1 MNNRPLPDE
10 HTFEIPASWRS
21 QLHPRRDGTP
31 APPIH
36 PDPQAAGTVRALIEE
51 HAELIDLLVTGGDC
65 DPELVAAVGRHL
77 DGDPDPLGAAA
88 IAAVITQR
96 SVMRKMEES
105 QAFFDSWV
113 VTHGLGFAA
122 CAVVELSGLY
132 AVHWRGG
139 WDEKPHVLVEPKGD
153 IHQHC
158 PVTLRRARSLLA
170 SAADGVYPEA
180 EAALAG
186 HRRSAT
192 QRGLVSYL
200 VPTRQDW
207 VEECCADRSM
217 GPNVSHL
224 LYYSLRTRKQ
234 YLTLHN
240 RVGFDAG
247 RVSIYSVL
255 PTLLEGMG
263 PAALP
268 LLLDVLDRGD
278 LGEEKRQ
285 YVLGLIAE
293 LPTDEAFKGLLGRLD
308 RRGVRPVLQAMARRF
323 PVRALRLLAEAAPV
337 SFDAALLLA
346 DHLSADAELAAAALR
361 RLPPGTRTAAESA
374 MASLARVPEAPAEAV
389 PAVLAGPAGPR
400 SRPVLEEL
408 QAPAPRVAWG
418 AGERRQWLED
428 VPGLLPVPP
437 DADWKALIGEFRS
450 GTPSISIAQLV
461 VYGPEELAWPPDEE
475 RDRRA
480 REEVPWLKPLVA
492 RHGLRALPVAVE
504 MAEADP
510 AHCGTA
516 LLPFWH
522 ADVALM
528 AAGWLTR
535 GGDRADTARRWLDR
549 HGPAAAPLLAPA
561 ALGKT
566 AERRPAEWALRY
578 LLLRHDLEEI
588 VRAAQAVHG
597 RRAAD
602 ALEALLSAHP
612 VETGLCPTPKIG
624 DWLDPASL
632 PQVLLRDRRLALPAA
647 AAERL
652 VALLALPFPHG
663 VREIRR
669 ACDPRSL
676 ARFGWALLR
685 QWREGGAP
693 AQDDWALTQL
703 AWTGNEE
710 TVEQLAALIPLW
722 AEEGRHKDAAKA
734 LGVLADIGSD
744 AALKHLHDVPRKAT
758 SKKLRQEAQRG
769 MRRIA
774 GRRGLSAEQ
783 LADRTVPDLGL
794 AVDGGLVLD
803 YGPRRFTVD
812 LDERFKPVV
821 TDQKGRTRKTPP
833 SPGAKDDLLLAPA
846 AHQRFTAFRKEA
858 RAAVADQIRRLETA
872 MASGRRWTADQFGD
886 FILGHPLMCRLARSL
901 VWVSEDGDAVT
912 AFRITEDRTLADVEG
927 EKFTLSPS
935 ARVGVASPEL
945 LGDAVAAWSQTFAAH
960 GIHQPFP
967 QLARPLPAPGEPKA
981 ALGG

>member
-1 MNNRPLPDE
+1 M
-10 HTFEIPASWRS
+10 
-21 QLHPRRDGTP
+21 
-31 APPIH
+31 
-36 PDPQAAGTVRALIEE
+36 
-51 HAELIDLLVTGGDC
+51 
-65 DPELVAAVGRHL
+65 
-77 DGDPDPLGAAA
+77 
-88 IAAVITQR
+88 
-96 SVMRKMEES
+96 
-105 QAFFDSWV
+105 
-113 VTHGLGFAA
+113 
-122 CAVVELSGLY
+122 
-132 AVHWRGG
+132 
-139 WDEKPHVLVEPKGD
+139 
-153 IHQHC
+153 
-158 PVTLRRARSLLA
+158 
-170 SAADGVYPEA
+170 
-180 EAALAG
+180 
-186 HRRSAT
+186 
-192 QRGLVSYL
+192 
-200 VPTRQDW
+200 
-207 VEECCADRSM
+207 
-217 GPNVSHL
+217 
-224 LYYSLRTRKQ
+224 
-234 YLTLHN
+234 
-240 RVGFDAG
+240 GFDAG

-428 VPGLLPVPP
+428 VPDLLPVPP

-858 RAAVADQIRRLETA
+858 RGRRRPDPAAGDGHGVRAAVDGRPVRRLHPRSSADVPARPEPGVGER
-872 MASGRRWTADQFGD
+872 GRRRGD
-886 FILGHPLMCRLARSL
+886 RVPHHRGPHARRRRGREVHPVPLGPRRRRLSGAAGGRRGRL
-901 VWVSEDGDAVT
+901 V
-912 AFRITEDRTLADVEG
+912 ADVRR
-927 EKFTLSPS
+927 P
-935 ARVGVASPEL
+935 RDPP
-945 LGDAVAAWSQTFAAH
+945 AV
-960 GIHQPFP
+960 PP
-967 QLARPLPAPGEPKA
+967 ARPAAARTGRAEGGTRRLKRRTPSSGATWLRPRRLKDPGRRRDA
-981 ALGG
+981 RRSSRSRRVRLGTRADAGGGATGSVHRSSDMRSRPRTA